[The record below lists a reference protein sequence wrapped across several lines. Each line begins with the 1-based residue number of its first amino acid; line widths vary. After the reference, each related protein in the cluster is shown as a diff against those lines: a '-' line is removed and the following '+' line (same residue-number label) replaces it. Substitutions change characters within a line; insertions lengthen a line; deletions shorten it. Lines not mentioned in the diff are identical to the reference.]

1 MLNYMKLELATQP
14 KIGSRFGLDSVP
26 NRDVAK
32 SSFGPEEYGL
42 FQAGRKARFV
52 MRSAA
57 IRALI
62 EAVSRANG
70 PRCRVV
76 PEVRR

>member
-1 MLNYMKLELATQP
+1 ME
-14 KIGSRFGLDSVP
+14 V
-26 NRDVAK
+26 
-32 SSFGPEEYGL
+32 FGPGPRLVLLTNFFGMWQNLVSGARSTRL
-42 FQAGRKARFV
+42 FQARRKARIV

-57 IRALI
+57 IHARI

-76 PEVRR
+76 PEVRH

>member
-1 MLNYMKLELATQP
+1 MRVHNQV
-14 KIGSRFGLDSVP
+14 SRFGLDSVP

-32 SSFGPEEYGL
+32 SSFGREEYETVS
-42 FQAGRKARFV
+42 GRKEG
-52 MRSAA
+52 S